1 MVRMICIL
9 PLVAALIGSANAL
22 VAPAN
27 NVAKQAMPRF
37 SNNVAKSA
45 VPRLLTSEGTR
56 LFSSEGTGWDSFKG
70 VRDFTNIPSGEEQ
83 RKFRR
88 TVYTHKDWKKHRS
101 QDRFIYYLLAIFK
114 SGVYKN
120 IGREVITI
128 TAVAALVCVYN
139 SLVGG
144 YTDLNG
150 VQQAA
155 LLQSQFLPKLTLPLS
170 LFTITSSSLGLLLVF
185 RTNTSYQRWD
195 EARKNWGM
203 NINHTRDLVRM
214 ANAYYDSTGVP
225 PEVRA
230 DDMNH
235 IALCTWAFVRCMKR
249 HLSPEEEDELDFQ
262 KEILEK
268 LPRKQAEMII
278 AAAHRPNRA
287 LQDLSYAID
296 DLPMHFMRKNE
307 IHRAV
312 TIFEDN
318 LGSSERLL
326 SSPVPVFYSR
336 HLARFLAVWLLF
348 VPFALYDSFNASWN
362 HIAMVPA
369 TAVMSIFLVG
379 IEELGTQLEEPF
391 TILPM
396 QGFCDK
402 IYNWCMEIASWQPG
416 DNGRSMRP
424 VKPEHAYFTS
434 TSEGVNGYSNN
445 YYTPQ
450 QSYYNEPAQ
459 PQQSYYSEPTPAPQ
473 YYNEPT
479 PAQPAGNQGWVDMAE
494 FLRRQGSG
502 V

>member
-1 MVRMICIL
+1 
-9 PLVAALIGSANAL
+9 
-22 VAPAN
+22 
-27 NVAKQAMPRF
+27 
-37 SNNVAKSA
+37 
-45 VPRLLTSEGTR
+45 
-56 LFSSEGTGWDSFKG
+56 
-70 VRDFTNIPSGEEQ
+70 
-83 RKFRR
+83 
-88 TVYTHKDWKKHRS
+88 
-101 QDRFIYYLLAIFK
+101 
-114 SGVYKN
+114 
-120 IGREVITI
+120 
-128 TAVAALVCVYN
+128 
-139 SLVGG
+139 
-144 YTDLNG
+144 
-150 VQQAA
+150 
-155 LLQSQFLPKLTLPLS
+155 
-170 LFTITSSSLGLLLVF
+170 
-185 RTNTSYQRWD
+185 
-195 EARKNWGM
+195 M

-235 IALCTWAFVRCMKR
+235 VALCTWAFVRCMKR
-249 HLSPEEEDELDFQ
+249 HLSPEEEDEADFQ

-268 LPRKQAEMII
+268 LPRQQAEMII

-416 DNGRSMRP
+416 DNGRPMRP

-434 TSEGVNGYSNN
+434 TSEGVNGYSNNN

-473 YYNEPT
+473 YYNEPA
-479 PAQPAGNQGWVDMAE
+479 PAQPAANQGWVDMAE

>member
-1 MVRMICIL
+1 MQCSAPTLRTNVGTK
-9 PLVAALIGSANAL
+9 LV
-22 VAPAN
+22 
-27 NVAKQAMPRF
+27 K
-37 SNNVAKSA
+37 
-45 VPRLLTSEGTR
+45 
-56 LFSSEGTGWDSFKG
+56 TGGK
-70 VRDFTNIPSGEEQ
+70 
-83 RKFRR
+83 
-88 TVYTHKDWKKHRS
+88 
-101 QDRFIYYLLAIFK
+101 
-114 SGVYKN
+114 
-120 IGREVITI
+120 
-128 TAVAALVCVYN
+128 
-139 SLVGG
+139 
-144 YTDLNG
+144 
-150 VQQAA
+150 
-155 LLQSQFLPKLTLPLS
+155 
-170 LFTITSSSLGLLLVF
+170 LVF
-185 RTNTSYQRWD
+185 VVFSGNFKAVVRPNLCFRCL
-195 EARKNWGM
+195 RM

-214 ANAYYDSTGVP
+214 ANAYYDTTGVSM
-225 PEVRA
+225 EMRA

-235 IALCTWAFVRCMKR
+235 VALCTWAFVRAMKR
-249 HLSPEEEDELDFQ
+249 HLSPEEEDEQDFQ
-262 KEILEK
+262 REIYEK
-268 LPRKQAEMII
+268 LPKQQAEMII

-348 VPFALYDSFNASWN
+348 VPLALYDSFGTSWN

-416 DNGRSMRP
+416 DNGRPMRQ
-424 VKPEHAYFTS
+424 VRPEHAYFTS

-459 PQQSYYSEPTPAPQ
+459 PQQSSYNEPAPAPQ
-473 YYNEPT
+473 QSYYNEPVAAVQP
-479 PAQPAGNQGWVDMAE
+479 PANEGWVDMAE